1 MDFIKELGPEISL
14 SKGLSKTYDLYKLI
28 LSDNKAIRP
37 KSSISLKREFDEEK
51 WFDLK
56 NFLSK
61 NPNANLEKLEE
72 IEDGSNQIHIFFK
85 NKNYLAKPLILR
97 NYIKN
102 NLINYIREFK
112 SETKISSIIELG
124 SGYGSKLLSVHK
136 TIKDFRNIEHV
147 AMDISKNGLS
157 ITKHFANLYGLDL
170 KTINFD
176 YRKSSFK
183 DIKLRKNS
191 ILFTIYGLHYKE
203 NLRKEDIYDL
213 ISSGVKAGIH
223 FEPCSKVI
231 EKCEDKLYSSLSLK
245 YMIYNN
251 YTLGISSAFEEVE
264 KEGLIKL
271 KIFDCLCG
279 NGLLP
284 GNWLEWKAT

>member
-157 ITKHFANLYGLDL
+157 ITTYAV
-170 KTINFD
+170 
-176 YRKSSFK
+176 S
-183 DIKLRKNS
+183 
-191 ILFTIYGLHYKE
+191 
-203 NLRKEDIYDL
+203 
-213 ISSGVKAGIH
+213 
-223 FEPCSKVI
+223 
-231 EKCEDKLYSSLSLK
+231 
-245 YMIYNN
+245 
-251 YTLGISSAFEEVE
+251 
-264 KEGLIKL
+264 
-271 KIFDCLCG
+271 
-279 NGLLP
+279 P
-284 GNWLEWKAT
+284 GRG